1 MRTLNIS
8 DEEMNDITKIVKP
21 LEISCLLIKS
31 VSVAIEYEAKEQKCK
46 FLSML
51 LSILGV
57 ILLGNLLTSK
67 CTVRAD

>member
-31 VSVAIEYEAKEQKCK
+31 VSVAVE
-46 FLSML
+46 
-51 LSILGV
+51 
-57 ILLGNLLTSK
+57 
-67 CTVRAD
+67 